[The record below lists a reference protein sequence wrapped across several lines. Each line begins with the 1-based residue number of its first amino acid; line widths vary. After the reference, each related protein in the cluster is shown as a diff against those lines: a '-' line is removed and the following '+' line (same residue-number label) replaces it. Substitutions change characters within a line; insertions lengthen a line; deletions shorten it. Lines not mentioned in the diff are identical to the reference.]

1 MKLPILTAIS
11 VLLTS
16 LAANATDTP
25 AADNT
30 GLNDRDRSGTTITP
44 MDQSN
49 SRPDIDMV
57 AAIRSAI
64 VEQDGLS
71 TMSKN
76 IKVIAN
82 GGHVTL
88 RGPVENA
95 EEKETIAALVR
106 TVPGVVAIDDQLE
119 IKH

>member
-1 MKLPILTAIS
+1 MKLSILTAIG

-16 LAANATDTP
+16 LTANAADP
-25 AADNT
+25 AAADNT
-30 GLNDRDRSGTTITP
+30 GLNERDRSGTTLTP

-49 SRPDIDMV
+49 SQPDIDMV

-64 VEQDGLS
+64 VEQDRLS
-71 TMSKN
+71 TTSKN

-82 GGHVTL
+82 DGHVTL
-88 RGPVENA
+88 RGPVESA

-106 TVPGVVAIDDQLE
+106 SIPGVVAIDDQLE
-119 IKH
+119 IKN